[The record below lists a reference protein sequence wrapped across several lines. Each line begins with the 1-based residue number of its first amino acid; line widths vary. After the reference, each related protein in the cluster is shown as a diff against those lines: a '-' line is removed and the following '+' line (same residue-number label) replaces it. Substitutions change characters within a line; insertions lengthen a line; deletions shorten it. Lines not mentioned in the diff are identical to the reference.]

1 MPAPDEMTL
10 AECVKTARDLVR
22 QVQESQE
29 FCLLHYNL
37 KPDGRRVMTDSQP
50 MLRSAVDLLTSAVDR
65 IEPRSA

>member
-1 MPAPDEMTL
+1 MAAPDEMTL

-22 QVQESQE
+22 QVQENQE

-50 MLRSAVDLLTSAVDR
+50 MLLRVVALLDTAVER